1 MLHNA
6 SICVGFVAIF
16 GMGAILP
23 DPDDEQGLKDDERWR
38 IIYMAPA
45 MIAVI
50 EIFFILAVYRLETI
64 GFCIMKGQEEEGKK

>member
-23 DPDDEQGLKDDERWR
+23 DPDDEQGLKDDENWR

-50 EIFFILAVYRLETI
+50 
-64 GFCIMKGQEEEGKK
+64 

>member
-50 EIFFILAVYRLETI
+50 EIFFILVVYRLETI

>member
-16 GMGAILP
+16 TMGAILP
-23 DPDDEQGLKDDERWR
+23 DPEDEQGLKDDEMWR
-38 IIYMAPA
+38 VIYMAPA

-50 EIFFILAVYRLETI
+50 EIFFIVAVYRSETI
-64 GFCIMKGQEEEGKK
+64 GFCIMKGMEEEGRK